1 MHSFI
6 AEHSQFMIVFIK
18 THCNTNMQT
27 NTHKHKH
34 TQTHKWLQNKKIIV
48 KFDVRYPQGYIVSG
62 GWAVLII
69 REKM

>member
-34 TQTHKWLQNKKIIV
+34 INGCKIKK
-48 KFDVRYPQGYIVSG
+48 
-62 GWAVLII
+62 LL
-69 REKM
+69 